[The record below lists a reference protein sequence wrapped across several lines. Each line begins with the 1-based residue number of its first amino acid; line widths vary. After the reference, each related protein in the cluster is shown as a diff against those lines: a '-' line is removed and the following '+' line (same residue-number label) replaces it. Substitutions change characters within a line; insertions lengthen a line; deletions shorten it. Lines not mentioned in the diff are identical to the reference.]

1 MVPHLNKREQEIL
14 TYTIHHFIDDASP
27 VGSGKIVSNNQL
39 DISSATVRN
48 TLNSLEKKGY
58 LNQPHTSAGRVPTQM
73 GYRYYVNSLMQIKP
87 LNQHELNTLE
97 QIKKS
102 LFEDFDSTVF
112 QAAQLLAR
120 LSSMLTVIISPS
132 LAGGV
137 LQKIDLINVS
147 SSKLLV
153 VLTIRSGYVKTI
165 NVEVEHQLNR
175 NQLTY
180 VNQILNERLSGHLM
194 SDITEKVDE
203 MLADKKSSDSTGLI
217 EIFID
222 SADTIF
228 AERST
233 NKFYYGGVEYMALIP
248 EFRDEQNYRKILEIL
263 ENENLMIHLMDQM
276 NSKKDV
282 NVQIGKENNLQQI
295 KKCSVVSA
303 SYNMGQMSGKVG
315 LVGPTRMNYGKMVSL
330 INTLIL
336 DISNTGT
343 SN

>member
-1 MVPHLNKREQEIL
+1 MFPNLNKREQKIL
-14 TYTIHHFIDDASP
+14 ELTIHHFIDEASP
-27 VGSGKIVSNNQL
+27 VGSGKIVSNYQL

-48 TLNSLEKKGY
+48 TLHSLEKKGY
-58 LNQPHTSAGRVPTQM
+58 LDQPHTSAGRVPTQK
-73 GYRYYVNSLMQIKP
+73 GYRYYVNSLMQVEP
-87 LNQHELNTLE
+87 LNNHELKTLD

-102 LFEDFDSTVF
+102 LREDFDNMVF

-132 LAGGV
+132 LAGGI

-147 SSKLLV
+147 RSKLLV
-153 VLTIRSGYVKTI
+153 VVSIRSGYVKTI
-165 NVEVEHQLNR
+165 NIEVEHELNR
-175 NQLTY
+175 QQLTY
-180 VNQILNERLSGHLM
+180 VNQILNERLSGHPM
-194 SDITEKVDE
+194 SEISEKVDE
-203 MLADKKSSDSTGLI
+203 MLADKKSTDSTGLI
-217 EIFID
+217 EVFID

-248 EFRDEQNYRKILEIL
+248 EFREEKNYRKILEIL

-276 NSKKDV
+276 HSKEHV
-282 NVQIGKENNLQQI
+282 HVQIGQENELQQI

-303 SYNMGQMSGKVG
+303 SYNLGQISGKVG

-330 INTLIL
+330 ISNLIVNVNSTN
-336 DISNTGT
+336 ISN
-343 SN
+343 